1 MLVSKSVFWGFF
13 WGGGG
18 YITRSEIAGSYVSS
32 SFSFLRN
39 IHTVFHSGCASS
51 QSTNSIQGIP
61 FLHIFS
67 NSIHLCS
74 NFFFNL
80 LSLFLAIRGMVSKE
94 TFFLLDSFSFQIFIF
109 SCGFEEDEEIIKVF
123 SSYRYSV
130 NYS

>member
-1 MLVSKSVFWGFF
+1 MPPTAYK
-13 WGGGG
+13 
-18 YITRSEIAGSYVSS
+18 GSHFCTSS
-32 SFSFLRN
+32 PTLFICVL
-39 IHTVFHSGCASS
+39 
-51 QSTNSIQGIP
+51 
-61 FLHIFS
+61 
-67 NSIHLCS
+67 S

-80 LSLFLAIRGMVSKE
+80 LSLFLAILGMVSKE